1 MELIDK
7 AAVVAEIERQIKLF
21 GSENYKGSDRLTV
34 EERLFTLNSI
44 KEFIET
50 LEVKEVDLNEEIVDY
65 INSHFHIRYDE
76 TLERGNDPLTTMD
89 FDEIAKHFFE
99 LGIKSSKEK

>member
-7 AAVVAEIERQIKLF
+7 DALVAEIERQIKLF
-21 GSENYKGSDRLTV
+21 SSENYKCSDRLTV

-50 LEVKEVDLNEEIVDY
+50 LEVKESNLNNEKCKDLNNDGNCIYAFNKTGKVMRCEY
-65 INSHFHIRYDE
+65 INCSR
-76 TLERGNDPLTTMD
+76 
-89 FDEIAKHFFE
+89 K
-99 LGIKSSKEK
+99 IKTQKGE